1 MAKLIFPLLLLFLPF
16 AGTCQLDVNYSGT
29 WGIMVQTGPNWFFG
43 DVGGQPGVG
52 KPFAKDWNLLG
63 TTGNFSASGI
73 YNYSDRLAFRLEA
86 AGGKLKSADNYLPM
100 DDKSGRRERNLSFQT
115 PVYEMAVGAQL
126 NYRFF
131 VSYAV
136 DNETIKG
143 QFFPHAFV
151 GIGAFYSDPQ
161 ARYQEQWVKLRP
173 LRTEGQGMAEYPDR
187 KPYKAV
193 NLFVPVSL
201 GLNYYLNE
209 GLGLHVEC
217 IWRKSF
223 TDYVDDV
230 STRYINPALFDKN
243 LSADG
248 AKLARAL
255 HDRSGEINGGRNI
268 GHEGAI
274 RGLESND
281 SWVSLN
287 FGITYNFWKKKYY

>member
-1 MAKLIFPLLLLFLPF
+1 MTKLIYPLLLGLLPF
-16 AGTCQLDVNYSGT
+16 TGLSQLDVNYTGT
-29 WGIMVQTGPNWFFG
+29 WGVMVQTGPSWFFG

-63 TTGNFSASGI
+63 TTGNFSASAI
-73 YNYSDRLAFRLEA
+73 YNNSDRLAFRLEA
-86 AGGKLKSADNYLPM
+86 GGGMLKSADNYLPLT
-100 DDKSGRRERNLSFQT
+100 DKSGRRERNLSFRT
-115 PVYEMAVGAQL
+115 PIYELAAGVQL

-136 DNETIKG
+136 DNETVKG
-143 QFFPHAFV
+143 RFFPHGFV

-161 ARYQEQWVKLRP
+161 TRYQNQWVKLRH

-187 KPYKAV
+187 EPYKAI

-209 GLGLHVEC
+209 GVGLHLEC
-217 IWRKSF
+217 TWRKSF

-230 STRYINPALFDKN
+230 STRYINPDLFDKY
-243 LSADG
+243 LAPDQ
-248 AKLARAL
+248 AKLARTL
-255 HDRSGEINGGRNI
+255 HDRSGEINGGVNI
-268 GHEGAI
+268 GQEGAI

-281 SWVSLN
+281 SWVTLS
-287 FGITYNFWKKKYY
+287 FGVTYNFWQKKYY